1 MCILPILI
9 YVCMYIYLNPVI
21 TLSKVLFPDPEG
33 PIIAVNSP
41 ERNEP
46 LIPWRISFVTEN
58 EIKLSS
64 ILLKCKN

>member
-46 LIPWRISFVTEN
+46 LIP
-58 EIKLSS
+58 
-64 ILLKCKN
+64 